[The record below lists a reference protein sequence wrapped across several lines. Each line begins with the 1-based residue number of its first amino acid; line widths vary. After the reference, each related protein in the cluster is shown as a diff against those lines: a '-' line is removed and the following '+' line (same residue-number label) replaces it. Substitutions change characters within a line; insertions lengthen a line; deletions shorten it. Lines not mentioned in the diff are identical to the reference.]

1 MGQREA
7 RKFLFSQNRAL
18 IQDVATLPRC
28 FFIRAWSIYC
38 DKENRLTKSPEI
50 CIRCIGVSRIQFGC
64 SEKKK
69 KATLRASLSSLVSFV
84 VPLLFWEGDAG
95 GGNHNGFLFSSLLF
109 PSLFPPLP
117 SIRRPATQQ
126 QQCYR
131 LGGGGGSSSSSCP
144 DWVDIT
150 RGEEEEETADL
161 ERRRRREICGWGSL
175 PIQ

>member
-1 MGQREA
+1 M
-7 RKFLFSQNRAL
+7 
-18 IQDVATLPRC
+18 
-28 FFIRAWSIYC
+28 FFYPCMMVNILRRG
-38 DKENRLTKSPEI
+38 KNHLTKSPEI

-69 KATLRASLSSLVSFV
+69 RRLFAPRSPLLSVLSSPCSFGRAT
-84 VPLLFWEGDAG
+84 PAAEITMA
-95 GGNHNGFLFSSLLF
+95 FSSLLF

-131 LGGGGGSSSSSCP
+131 FGGSGSSSSSCP

-150 RGEEEEETADL
+150 RG
-161 ERRRRREICGWGSL
+161 RRRRRLLTWRGGGGGKFVGGARSL
-175 PIQ
+175 SSKKKVKETGVH